1 MLSLLFRVFVE
12 KEKEA
17 KISLYVY
24 MNSWDDE
31 DEEEEEKKVMKIIS
45 TKRFE
50 VIWWSEEGS
59 KIIVNFMLF

>member
-1 MLSLLFRVFVE
+1 MLSLLFRVFV
-12 KEKEA
+12 EA

-31 DEEEEEKKVMKIIS
+31 DEEEEEEEEKKVMKIIS

-50 VIWWSEEGS
+50 VI
-59 KIIVNFMLF
+59 